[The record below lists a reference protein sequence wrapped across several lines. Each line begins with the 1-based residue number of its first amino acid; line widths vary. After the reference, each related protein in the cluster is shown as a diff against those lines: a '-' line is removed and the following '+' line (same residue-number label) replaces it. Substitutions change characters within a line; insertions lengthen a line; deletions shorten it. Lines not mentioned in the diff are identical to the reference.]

1 MRFPYTAKRRARFHR
16 DHRHYLLQ
24 PCAASVQLAPVWAAL
39 QLSSC
44 AALGHE
50 ASHCVANGRS
60 RATPRTQHPTD
71 ATCVVAVRLPTKQTF
86 CFLSRCSMYTF
97 SEHQHQCRYS
107 REIGCTRRGYAID
120 ALHHRVGASIR
131 EDSRS
136 CAAFPGAE
144 SRSGTLRGLPPARH
158 AYPNERA

>member
-1 MRFPYTAKRRARFHR
+1 
-16 DHRHYLLQ
+16 
-24 PCAASVQLAPVWAAL
+24 
-39 QLSSC
+39 
-44 AALGHE
+44 
-50 ASHCVANGRS
+50 
-60 RATPRTQHPTD
+60 
-71 ATCVVAVRLPTKQTF
+71 
-86 CFLSRCSMYTF
+86 MYTF

-158 AYPNERA
+158 AYPNERAWYGCALCRHYSSFILFLLSDTHSRAVPCAGSTCLRVHTSFSDARSRFWCGSFDALPLEFLISQKISWIVVSSNRSS